1 MATTKT
7 YIMKINVLYTEKGGN
22 DTFMLTNILN
32 YYDINNS
39 YPKEDGTY
47 HFPHQ
52 KNEAK

>member
-7 YIMKINVLYTEKGGN
+7 YILKINVLYTEKGEN

-32 YYDINNS
+32 DDINDS

-52 KNEAK
+52 KKAAK